1 MTLGKV
7 TAGKV
12 RISPPGRP
20 RDGAREEAIL
30 RETLAIL
37 SEVGFSG
44 LTVDAV
50 VARAKVSKATIYRRW
65 ATKEELAIAAFDLLP
80 PIQSP
85 NTGSLEQDVQ
95 SYVEQYT
102 RYLHTTPLRTVL
114 PALISESMHNPALA
128 QRLRSTV
135 SRRRLSGVEIIE
147 RAIERGELPVDT
159 NAVLAQ
165 ELIIGPMLH
174 RSFFDPDN
182 FAATDFQVFA
192 RILIAGIRDYWGRGA
207 HASKEKEKAKP

>member
-1 MTLGKV
+1 MTLRKV
-7 TAGKV
+7 TAGKA

-20 RDGAREEAIL
+20 RDEAKDEAIL

-85 NTGSLEQDVQ
+85 NTGSLEQDLHA
-95 SYVEQYT
+95 YVEQYT

-114 PALISESMHNPALA
+114 PALISESMHNPVLA

-135 SRRRLSGVEIIE
+135 SRRRLSGMEIIE
-147 RAIERGELPVDT
+147 RAVARGELPAKTDPMLVH
-159 NAVLAQ
+159 

-182 FAATDFQVFA
+182 FAETDFQAFA
-192 RILIAGIRDYWGRGA
+192 RILIAGIRDYWGQEARA
-207 HASKEKEKAKP
+207 